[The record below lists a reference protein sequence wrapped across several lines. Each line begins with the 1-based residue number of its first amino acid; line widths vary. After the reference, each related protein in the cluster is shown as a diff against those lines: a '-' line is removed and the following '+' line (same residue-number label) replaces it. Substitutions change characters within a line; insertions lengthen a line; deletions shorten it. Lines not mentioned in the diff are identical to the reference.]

1 MGKRTTPRV
10 GENEPEIGSR
20 KWRIRNLELDERL
33 FELRIGNHEVRIE
46 PKPLGILMVLLRNA
60 DRVVTAAEMAKMV
73 WGGRS
78 VSEQVIAQCVAR
90 LRRSL
95 GPEHEDLVRTIHG
108 WGYRLSELPEGSKAA
123 LRPGRGGKDL
133 RAGDDHPLRRGWKL
147 VAPIA
152 HDPRGWL
159 IEHADS
165 GLCRYMLHLRRTGEI
180 NHAAQEIS
188 SYNGAVAGGKL
199 EGLIA
204 HAQEWNFD
212 LTRAPALIEY
222 PANLLALTAWVER
235 QGGFKAL
242 PLARRLKLMIDVGE
256 RLEGAHR
263 QGFSFGR
270 ISPASVLFGPHRATE
285 PVFFLPGAMG
295 RIDPICPRLYCGP
308 WKGNEALY
316 TAPELLGGA
325 SVTSVADVY
334 SLGVLIL
341 QMIVG
346 DWSLVPVPGWEELDM
361 PPACRV
367 LVRQATQLDTAKR
380 IPTVRAIVQHLR
392 EALGP
397 VAEEAGSRNEGT
409 SRG

>member
-1 MGKRTTPRV
+1 MGKRSTPRV

-33 FELRIGNHEVRIE
+33 FELRIGNNEVRIE

-123 LRPGRGGKDL
+123 QRLGRGGRDL

-147 VAPIA
+147 VAPIP
-152 HDPRGWL
+152 HDTRGWL
-159 IEHADS
+159 IEHAES
-165 GLCRYMLHLRRTGEI
+165 GLRRYMLHLRRTGEI

-222 PANLLALTAWVER
+222 PANLVALTAWVEQ
-235 QGGFKAL
+235 QGGFKSL
-242 PLARRLKLMIDVGE
+242 PLARRLKLMIDLCE
-256 RLEGAHR
+256 RLDSAHR

-270 ISPASVLFGPHRATE
+270 ISPASILIGPHRVSE
-285 PVFFLPGAMG
+285 PMIFLPGAMG
-295 RIDPICPRLYCGP
+295 RIDPICPRLYSGP
-308 WKGNEALY
+308 WTGNEALY
-316 TAPELLGGA
+316 AAPELLGGG
-325 SVTSVADVY
+325 SVTPAADVY
-334 SLGVLIL
+334 SLGVLLL

-346 DWSLVPVPGWEELDM
+346 DWAVVPVPGWEDLEM
-361 PPACRV
+361 TPACRA
-367 LVRQATQLDTAKR
+367 LVRQATQLNSTR
-380 IPTVRAIVQHLR
+380 RVSSVRVVAHQLR

-397 VAEEAGSRNEGT
+397 MAEDFNSRNGEGSRG
-409 SRG
+409 